1 MHIHMSKIGFIL
13 KPSPLAKHFLTSY
26 IFNYIYSCHYL
37 ARPPPPPSHIFL
49 NSITCR
55 KINESTN

>member
-1 MHIHMSKIGFIL
+1 MSKIVFIL
-13 KPSPLAKHFLTSY
+13 KPSPLTEHFLTSY
-26 IFNYIYSCHYL
+26 ILNYIYSCHYDS
-37 ARPPPPPSHIFL
+37 RTPPPPPHIFL